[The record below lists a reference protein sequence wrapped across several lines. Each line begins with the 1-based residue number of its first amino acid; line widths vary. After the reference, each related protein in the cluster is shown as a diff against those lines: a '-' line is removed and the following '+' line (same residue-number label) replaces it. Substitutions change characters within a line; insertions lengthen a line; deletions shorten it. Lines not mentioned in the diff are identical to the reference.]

1 MRPTS
6 VDPDATPFDRFA
18 PFYDDDYRAYD
29 DDLDALAML
38 AAERGAA
45 INTLAAY
52 RRDLEGAEAALG
64 DLTQVDGAALA
75 VELLTKSVCHLG
87 IGLRYVLQCHAND
100 SFDDCHFQR
109 SGRVVYE

>member
-1 MRPTS
+1 MGLNVGELCAEQLLGTLDGQVLDD
-6 VDPDATPFDRFA
+6 VDLFATA
-18 PFYDDDYRAYD
+18 VI
-29 DDLDALAML
+29 ALA
-38 AAERGAA
+38 G
-45 INTLAAY
+45 I
-52 RRDLEGAEAALG
+52 ALG
-64 DLTQVDGAALA
+64 ILVSKNAAHSLHHCRRNDVLGSDELDGAALA